1 MNQDLLAQ
9 IKRSVK
15 LHSYTYRNN
24 DGELMLVININYVDP
39 KGSVHRIAST
49 EVAIENKLH
58 N

>member
-1 MNQDLLAQ
+1 MEADVLQQ